1 MFTTPVVADSP
12 KTVRVGASSS
22 GLTLDG
28 QPWWPTGLNA
38 YQLATDWSV
47 NFGCGA
53 MVDLDAYFSS
63 LPPNSVTRFNAFQAL
78 AVNKVSGEMDFGPMD
93 AVFDAAARHNQFT
106 IPVLSPQDSGCDDG
120 LFKSKDW
127 YTEEWKVANL
137 IPGRATMSFQD
148 WMHTA
153 VGPLE
158 ERAFRR
164 GVGIGGG
171 AGTEPVYR
179 CRLQLVDKNVPV

>member
-1 MFTTPVVADSP
+1 MSSEEVRPRVRGTVRRRIAAAVVSFATVAVVTGMFTTPVVADSP

-106 IPVLSPQDSGCDDG
+106 IPVLSP
-120 LFKSKDW
+120 
-127 YTEEWKVANL
+127 
-137 IPGRATMSFQD
+137 PGQR
-148 WMHTA
+148 
-153 VGPLE
+153 V
-158 ERAFRR
+158 
-164 GVGIGGG
+164 
-171 AGTEPVYR
+171 
-179 CRLQLVDKNVPV
+179 